1 MFKQFYRFP
10 AVLAMCLCASSLFAE
25 QAPNPRSAVAVGA
38 KSARQDTSKVVT
50 RGDGSSNSVVSRSAN
65 SARNA
70 ANSVNVSARSSVP
83 VKAASV
89 ARTGRNTTVKQ
100 ASVGAMTNR
109 SASVVRSAST
119 ANMGRSA
126 VAGVKNNARS
136 ATKSA
141 LKSGVARAAN
151 VARATA
157 VFSDISKIGGSYS
170 QCRDAY
176 ATCMDQFCA
185 ANETFRRCYCSERY
199 SGYIETE
206 ATFEEAKLMLQN
218 FEDRVLNAVDK
229 TASEVEA
236 MYSATEGEA
245 ALKTKDTSEG
255 MKMLEELNDML
266 SGKKKPAV
274 VEKKT
279 TLDLGS
285 LNMDFSVDMENIW
298 SGGSVDSLFG
308 GKSNSRG
315 GPNMS
320 AMAGDQLYKESNK
333 QCLDVVAEACSSDA
347 LLNMATSS
355 YSLLITQDC
364 NLYEKKLDAQRQSI
378 LNTTRDASKMLLE
391 ARLEEE
397 RSHNSADMNA
407 CMDAVREA
415 ILKESACG
423 PNFKRCLDMTGNY
436 INPST
441 GEAILKPSLFK
452 LTELT
457 NLFDPDDPVNKTFKE
472 QFNGKRI
479 YAEGALDT
487 CRNIAD
493 EVWTEFTNMAI
504 IEIGQAQEAKIEEV
518 KNNCLATVSKCYE
531 QRSGEIKDFGGSGS
545 ESVGAISANA
555 ARAMCAEELA
565 GCAALYA
572 PSENANG
579 CAFDN
584 FGRVT
589 NAGSCGMTALLDF
602 VSAVDSVNIAEGC
615 KTGLTNYAKELCT
628 PPSASDAEASGSDGT
643 LVYPWGCRLMARDK
657 LEETFAKRAKV
668 ICDVSSSADDG
679 LSTDLVDPSAVI
691 RSLVDNISNQ
701 IRMQL
706 SKVCVEQEGLWF
718 DSMRDKANDVSIK
731 ILSTVKDAKGKKVAN
746 DGNAVAEAKHIIPV
760 YKPVDPNV
768 ADLSSY
774 LFVVG
779 ANSGS
784 LRDALGT
791 YGSCQENS
799 VKLQCEAIAGE
810 NNMYA
815 SYNSNTNTCDL
826 TEAWY
831 QEKCS
836 QIGGYYENGV
846 CNYVWGN

>member
-1 MFKQFYRFP
+1 
-10 AVLAMCLCASSLFAE
+10 
-25 QAPNPRSAVAVGA
+25 
-38 KSARQDTSKVVT
+38 
-50 RGDGSSNSVVSRSAN
+50 
-65 SARNA
+65 
-70 ANSVNVSARSSVP
+70 
-83 VKAASV
+83 
-89 ARTGRNTTVKQ
+89 
-100 ASVGAMTNR
+100 
-109 SASVVRSAST
+109 
-119 ANMGRSA
+119 
-126 VAGVKNNARS
+126 
-136 ATKSA
+136 
-141 LKSGVARAAN
+141 
-151 VARATA
+151 
-157 VFSDISKIGGSYS
+157 
-170 QCRDAY
+170 
-176 ATCMDQFCA
+176 
-185 ANETFRRCYCSERY
+185 
-199 SGYIETE
+199 
-206 ATFEEAKLMLQN
+206 
-218 FEDRVLNAVDK
+218 
-229 TASEVEA
+229 
-236 MYSATEGEA
+236 
-245 ALKTKDTSEG
+245 

-279 TLDLGS
+279 TLDLSS
-285 LNMDFSVDMENIW
+285 LNMDFSVDMESIW

-320 AMAGDQLYKESNK
+320 AMSGDQLYKESNK

-378 LNTTRDASKMLLE
+378 LNTTREASKMLFE
-391 ARLEEE
+391 ARLQEE

-423 PNFKRCLDMTGNY
+423 PNFKRCLDMTGDY
-436 INPST
+436 ISPAT
-441 GEAILKPSLFK
+441 GEAILKPSLFR
-452 LTELT
+452 LTELI
-457 NLFDPDDPVNKTFKE
+457 NLYNPDHQVNKVFKE

-479 YAEGALDT
+479 YAESALDT

-493 EVWTEFTNMAI
+493 DVWTEFTNMAI

-518 KNNCLATVSKCYE
+518 KNKCLATVSKCYE
-531 QRSGEIKDFGGSGS
+531 QRSGEIKDFGGSVS

-555 ARAMCAEELA
+555 ARAMCVKELA

-572 PSENANG
+572 PSDTANG
-579 CAFDN
+579 CQFDD
-584 FGRVT
+584 FGRVL

-602 VSAVDSVNIAEGC
+602 VSAVDSVKIAEGC

-628 PPSASDAEASGSDGT
+628 PPSASDVTASNSDDT
-643 LVYPWGCRLMARDK
+643 LVYPWGCRLMARDQ

-668 ICDVSSSADDG
+668 LCDVSSSADDG
-679 LSTDLVDPSAVI
+679 LNTDLVDPSAVI
-691 RSLVDNISNQ
+691 RTLVDDISNQ

-706 SKVCVEQEGLWF
+706 SKLCVEQDGLWY
-718 DSMRDKANDVSIK
+718 DSVYANRDNTIT
-731 ILSTVKDAKGKKVAN
+731 ILSTVKNSSGEKVAN
-746 DGNAVAEAKHIIPV
+746 DGTVQHSIPV
-760 YKPVDPNV
+760 YEPVDPSV

-774 LFVVG
+774 LFAAG
-779 ANSGS
+779 ATSDS
-784 LRDALGT
+784 LQNALGT
-791 YGSCQENS
+791 YGSCQENN
-799 VKLQCEAIAGE
+799 VKVQCEAIAGE

-815 SYNSNTNTCDL
+815 SYNAKTNTCDL